1 MVKFTVYGE
10 PKGKQRPKFS
20 AHKSKDGE
28 KTFAKAYTSKQTV
41 MYENQIKAEYGNQ
54 CDNFRFPDDAMLDV
68 RIFAFYGIPKST
80 SKKKRK
86 MMIEGKIRPVK
97 KPDFDN
103 VAKVVCD
110 SLNNIAYRDDAMI
123 VDGMFRKYYGEQP
136 RVEVTIRQVGGEES

>member
-1 MVKFTVYGE
+1 MVKFIVYGE

-20 AHKSKDGE
+20 AQKSKDGE
-28 KTFAKAYTSKQTV
+28 RTFAKAYTPKQTV

-80 SKKKRK
+80 SKKRRR